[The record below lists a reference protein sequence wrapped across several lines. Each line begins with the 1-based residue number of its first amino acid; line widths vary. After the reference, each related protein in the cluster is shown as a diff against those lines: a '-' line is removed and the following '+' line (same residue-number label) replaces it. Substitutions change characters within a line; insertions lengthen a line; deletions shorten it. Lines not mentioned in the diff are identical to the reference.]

1 MSTAAFPFGGT
12 PQSQIQCERNNWYA
26 NGRNLAISM
35 RASSRL
41 LKTKQMVTERG
52 VISTKLSNTQSKPGG
67 SIDLSLSSK
76 YVESDNQLNQVQGCE
91 MNWKSLEEKLTFC
104 ILSYQYN
111 VMPTDNP
118 IVIRLL
124 NEIK

>member
-1 MSTAAFPFGGT
+1 
-12 PQSQIQCERNNWYA
+12 
-26 NGRNLAISM
+26 M